1 MIQYDPASS
10 NLEFFDVGDPSLYQ
24 SDTWRGYFE
33 RLRAEAPLHYT
44 AASPRGPYWS
54 VSSHD
59 LITRVGLDH
68 KTFSTRADLGG
79 IQLNDIA
86 ADLDRPSFVSMD
98 PPEHTP
104 RRRAVAPIANRSNLR
119 EYEDLIRERTVAVLE
134 GLPRGE
140 PFDWVQ
146 KVSIDL
152 TSRMLATMF
161 NYPQERRGEL
171 MYWSDVAITNL
182 AAPNPLVK
190 TEEERYAV
198 LQEMADAFAPFWQE
212 RSNGAGGFD
221 LITMLANDPS
231 TKDMDRAEFIGTLFL
246 LIVGGNDTTRN
257 SMTGGLLAVH
267 ENPEELEKIRQDR
280 ALIPTMVSE
289 MIRFQTPVIHMRR
302 TALAD
307 AELDGKEIRKGDK
320 VVMWYVSGNRD
331 EAMFQDADRFIA
343 DRPNARRHVSF
354 GGGVHRCVGDRLA
367 EQQLR
372 ILWEEILER
381 DLRFEILAPPTRTY
395 SNFIRGFSAMPVRIA
410 A

>member
-1 MIQYDPASS
+1 MNRFDPAAA
-10 NLEFFDVGDPSLYQ
+10 LDAFDVSDPALYQ
-24 SDTWRGYFE
+24 TDTWHSAFE
-33 RLRAEAPLHYT
+33 RLRSEAPLHYT
-44 AASPRGPYWS
+44 AESPRGPYWS

-59 LITRVGLDH
+59 LIMKLELDH
-68 KTFSTRADLGG
+68 KTFSNRADLGG

-86 ADLDRPSFVSMD
+86 ANLDRPSFVSMD

-104 RRRAVAPIANRSNLR
+104 RRRAVAPIANRTNLR
-119 EYEDLIRERTVAVLE
+119 EYEALIRERTVAVLE

-146 KVSIDL
+146 NVSIDL

-171 MYWSDVAITNL
+171 MYWSDIAIANL
-182 AAPNPLVK
+182 AAPDPLVK

-198 LQEMADAFAPFWQE
+198 LQQMADAFEPFWRE
-212 RSNGAGGFD
+212 RSDGAGGFD
-221 LITMLANDPS
+221 LISMLANDPS

-257 SMTGGLLAVH
+257 SMTGGMLAVH
-267 ENPEELEKIRQDR
+267 ENPEELEKVRR
-280 ALIPTMVSE
+280 NRELIPTMVSE
-289 MIRFQTPVIHMRR
+289 MIRYQTPVIHMRR

-307 AELDGKEIRKGDK
+307 AELEGKEIHKGDK

-331 EAMFQDADRFIA
+331 EAVFQDADRFIA
-343 DRPNARRHVSF
+343 DRPNARRHLAF
-354 GGGVHRCVGDRLA
+354 GAGVHRCVGDRLA

-372 ILWEEILER
+372 ILWEIILER
-381 DLRFEILAPPTRTY
+381 DMRFEVLAPATRTY
-395 SNFIRGFSAMPVRIA
+395 SNFIRGFSAMPVRIVG
-410 A
+410 